1 MTGSSG
7 AVFVLPG
14 TTAGQ
19 RGPVASWVSTAG
31 WADAARRVLGQAWIA
46 TQTGVVEP
54 DEARTI
60 GSNPALSTANAPT
73 WQRHIPLPVK
83 TAIKDVRQWQRAR
96 SFSVTSAGPWDGTDL
111 AFVWQRHELF
121 HHAGLDLAQALGVP
135 SVLFAP
141 ATIVWEAQ
149 TWGVRRRGWSG
160 PLERSGEAK
169 ALNRADLVACGSE
182 LVKEQVLRLG
192 VAEERTLITPTGVD
206 LTSFAKGHGS
216 AARRRADLGLADR
229 FVVGWVGSF
238 RSFHA
243 VEQLVD
249 AVAGISDATLLLVGD
264 GPERAA
270 VEARAR
276 AAGVATV
283 STGTVA
289 HSALPEL
296 LAAMDVAVVLAPQG
310 RPFHYSPLK
319 LAEYLAAGL
328 PVVAPDLPQLADRLT
343 PGEDCLLV
351 PPGHPEALASAIQ
364 RLRHDP
370 ELRRRLG
377 TAAQATASA
386 AWSWDRQI
394 ERVVA
399 HLQAV
404 PGQPAGGR
412 P

>member
-1 MTGSSG
+1 MTTSTG

-46 TQTGVVEP
+46 TPSGVFEP

-60 GSNPALSTANAPT
+60 GSNPALGTANAPT
-73 WQRHIPLPVK
+73 WRRQIPLPAK
-83 TAIKDVRQWQRAR
+83 TAIKDIRQWQRAR
-96 SFSVTSAGPWDGTDL
+96 AFSLSQHGPWESAEL

-121 HHAGLDLAQALGVP
+121 HQAGLDLAEALNVP

-149 TWGVRRRGWSG
+149 NWGVRRRGWSG
-160 PLERSGEAK
+160 PLERAGEAK
-169 ALNRADLVACGSE
+169 ALTRADLVACGSE
-182 LVKEQVLRLG
+182 LVREQVLRLG
-192 VAEERTLITPTGVD
+192 VTEKQTIVTPTGVD
-206 LTSFAKGHGS
+206 LTTFAHAHNDAS
-216 AARRRADLGLADR
+216 TRRADLGLTGR

-249 AVAGISDATLLLVGD
+249 AVVGISDATILLVGD

-276 AAGVATV
+276 AAGVVTV

-289 HSALPEL
+289 HAELPAV
-296 LAAMDVAVVLAPQG
+296 LAAMDVAVVLAPSG

-328 PVVAPDLPQLADRLT
+328 AVVAPDLPQLAGRLT
-343 PGEDCLLV
+343 PGVDCLLV
-351 PPGHPEALASAIQ
+351 PPSQAAELAAALQ
-364 RLRHDP
+364 RLRLDP
-370 ELRRRLG
+370 ELRGRLG
-377 TAAQATASA
+377 TAARTTAGNG
-386 AWSWDRQI
+386 WSWDKQI

-399 HLQAV
+399 HLHAGA
-404 PGQPAGGR
+404 GQPAEGR

>member
-1 MTGSSG
+1 MTAPTG

-46 TQTGVVEP
+46 TPAGVLEP

-60 GSNPALSTANAPT
+60 GSNPALGTDNAPT
-73 WQRHIPLPVK
+73 WRRHIPLPLK

-96 SFSVTSAGPWDGTDL
+96 NFSLSQHGPWDKTEL

-121 HHAGLDLAQALGVP
+121 HHAGLDLADALHVP
-135 SVLFAP
+135 SVLFVP

-149 TWGVRRRGWSG
+149 NWGVRRRGWSG
-160 PLERSGEAK
+160 PLERTGEAK
-169 ALNRADLVACGSE
+169 ALTRADLVACGSE
-182 LVKEQVLRLG
+182 LVREQVLRLG

-206 LTSFAKGHGS
+206 LTTFAHGHGDATS
-216 AARRRADLGLADR
+216 PKAALGLTDR
-229 FVVGWVGSF
+229 FVIGWVGSF

-249 AVAGISDATLLLVGD
+249 AAAGISDATILLVGD

-276 AAGVATV
+276 AAGVSTV

-289 HSALPEL
+289 HAELPAV
-296 LAAMDVAVVLAPQG
+296 LAAMDIAVVLAPSG

-328 PVVAPDLPQLADRLT
+328 AVVAPDLPQLADRLT
-343 PGEDCLLV
+343 PGVDCLLV
-351 PPGHPEALASAIQ
+351 PPSQPAELAAALQ
-364 RLRHDP
+364 RLRLDP
-370 ELRRRLG
+370 ELRGRLG
-377 TAAQATASA
+377 AAARTTASN
-386 AWSWDRQI
+386 AWSWDTQI
-394 ERVVA
+394 ERIVA
-399 HLQAV
+399 HLHVSAS
-404 PGQPAGGR
+404 QPARGR

>member
-1 MTGSSG
+1 MKGPSG

-31 WADAARRVLGQAWIA
+31 WADAARRVLGHAWIA
-46 TQTGVVEP
+46 TPTGVVEP
-54 DEARTI
+54 DEARLI
-60 GSNPALSTANAPT
+60 GSDPALSTIDAPT
-73 WQRHIPLPVK
+73 WRRHLPLPVK

-96 SFSVTSAGPWDGTDL
+96 SFALGSAGPWDGTEL

-121 HHAGLDLAQALGVP
+121 HQAGLDLAQALAVP

-160 PLERSGEAK
+160 PIERSGEAK

-206 LTSFAKGHGS
+206 LTSFAKVPRS
-216 AARRRADLGLADR
+216 ATGRRADLGITDR

-238 RSFHA
+238 RSFHG

-249 AVAGISDATLLLVGD
+249 AVAGISDVTLLLVGD

-270 VEARAR
+270 VEARATQ
-276 AAGVATV
+276 AGVATI
-283 STGTVA
+283 STGTVT
-289 HSALPEL
+289 HNNLPEL
-296 LAAMDVAVVLAPQG
+296 LAAMDVAVVLSPQG

-328 PVVAPDLPQLADRLT
+328 AVVAPDLPQLADRLT
-343 PGEDCLLV
+343 PGVDCLLV
-351 PPGHPEALASAIQ
+351 PPGKPEALASALQ
-364 RLRHDP
+364 RLRLDAD
-370 ELRRRLG
+370 LRRRLG
-377 TAAQATASA
+377 TAACATANA
-386 AWSWDRQI
+386 AWSWDRQV
-394 ERVVA
+394 ERVVS

-404 PGQPAGGR
+404 SGQPAGGR
-412 P
+412 S